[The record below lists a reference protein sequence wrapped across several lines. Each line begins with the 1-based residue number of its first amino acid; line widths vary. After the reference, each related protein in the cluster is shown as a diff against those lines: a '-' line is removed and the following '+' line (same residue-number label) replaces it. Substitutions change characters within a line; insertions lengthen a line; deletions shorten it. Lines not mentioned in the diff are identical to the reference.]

1 MADYKTLK
9 GTTIQTLA
17 SDLAA
22 NAANEGVTWYNST
35 TGVYKVVVDTGG
47 DSYAVQTITT
57 S

>member
-9 GTTIQTLA
+9 GKTIRTLA
-17 SDLAA
+17 SDLSATA
-22 NAANEGVTWYNST
+22 VNEGAMWYNST
-35 TGVYKVVVDTGG
+35 TGLYKVVVDTGG

>member
-9 GTTIQTLA
+9 GTIIQSLA

>member
-9 GTTIQTLA
+9 GRTIQTLA

-22 NAANEGVTWYNST
+22 NAANEGAIWFNST
-35 TGVYKVVVDTGG
+35 SGLYRVVVDTGG
-47 DSYAVQTITT
+47 DSYALQTITT